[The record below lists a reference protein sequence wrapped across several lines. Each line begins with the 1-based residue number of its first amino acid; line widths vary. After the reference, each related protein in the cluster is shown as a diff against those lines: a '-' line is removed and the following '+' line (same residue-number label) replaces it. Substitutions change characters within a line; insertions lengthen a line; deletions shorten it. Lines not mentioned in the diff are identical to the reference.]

1 VNSPGATRGAGRNPG
16 EIKTDTDGYIAESKK
31 RVEGDKSDH
40 HKKKRKDF
48 GKRYRRKGRVKG

>member
-1 VNSPGATRGAGRNPG
+1 VNSPGCNPG

-48 GKRYRRKGRVKG
+48 GKRYRRKGKG